1 MKYKRSYIIDKE
13 FQFKKSF
20 AIIGFVAAIVAVII
34 VAVGIVLN
42 SNSKK
47 IESNNTFIIDNTK
60 KIQKIFELQQDII
73 VNFSLMPG
81 SGKTDVYAKTAG
93 KLADD
98 YNKSM
103 DILKAAVDSNSSIQ
117 KANRD
122 IMNMNSLLILI
133 IIVITIAGIVFLYIQ
148 MIRHTHRISGPIF
161 IMSKYIREI
170 LDGKSPDMRDLREKD
185 EFKEYFSLF
194 RQMGERLIELEKK
207 EKKGQGKI

>member
-1 MKYKRSYIIDKE
+1 
-13 FQFKKSF
+13 
-20 AIIGFVAAIVAVII
+20 
-34 VAVGIVLN
+34 
-42 SNSKK
+42 
-47 IESNNTFIIDNTK
+47 
-60 KIQKIFELQQDII
+60 
-73 VNFSLMPG
+73 MPG
-81 SGKTDVYAKTAG
+81 TDSTTSYAKTAG

-122 IMNMNSLLILI
+122 IMNMNSWLISI
-133 IIVITIAGIVFLYIQ
+133 IIFITITGIILLYLQ
-148 MIRHTHRISGPIF
+148 LIRHTHRISGPIF